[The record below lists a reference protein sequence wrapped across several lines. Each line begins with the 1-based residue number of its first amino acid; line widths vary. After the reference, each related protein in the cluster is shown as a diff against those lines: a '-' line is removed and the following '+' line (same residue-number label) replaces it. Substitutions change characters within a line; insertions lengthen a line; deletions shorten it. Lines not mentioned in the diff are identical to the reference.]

1 MNSEESRRILIVED
15 DKSLGQLLEQELQ
28 DNQHTTRWVANA
40 DKAIKVISEFRPE
53 LIVSDLRRAKQTAA
67 PIVLTHPEATVI
79 YEPRIRE
86 RSHGV
91 FEGTP
96 RGTFTK
102 AAQQASIPLH
112 SFKPQGGESILESRA
127 RARTF
132 IDELIATSKGKN
144 VLLVSHGGLITQM
157 LFYLLGEEDTGEHYR
172 RLHPAN
178 TALSVFAINDN
189 GKHEV
194 QLLNCVEHL

>member
-1 MNSEESRRILIVED
+1 MRLFILRHGQTEANVTGIVQGHKHGILTEHGEWQAARAAERLKD
-15 DKSLGQLLEQELQ
+15 EQFDL
-28 DNQHTTRWVANA
+28 
-40 DKAIKVISEFRPE
+40 I
-53 LIVSDLRRAKQTAA
+53 IVSDLRRAKQTAA